1 VTVVE
6 RRHGRSMYSTI
17 SLLKYPLKTLLMLL
31 LGVIQADLTR
41 RRAS

>member
-1 VTVVE
+1 
-6 RRHGRSMYSTI
+6 MYSTI